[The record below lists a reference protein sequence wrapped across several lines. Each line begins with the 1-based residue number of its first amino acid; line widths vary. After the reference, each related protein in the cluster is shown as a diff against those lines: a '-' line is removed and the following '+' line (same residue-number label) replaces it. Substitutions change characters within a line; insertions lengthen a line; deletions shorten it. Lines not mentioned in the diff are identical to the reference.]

1 MINNKNMLISYFK
14 FLSKKLVKRD
24 FKWILFEIISKVSLN
39 KLELRMDKVVEKKR
53 ITLSNK
59 VSKIF
64 NNTVQEGPFKGMLIS
79 ENQFWGPGD
88 KASKILG
95 FYEKEIQD
103 LINRIQEKNNF
114 STFID
119 IGGADG
125 FFAVGSVINNLFKKC
140 EVFEISKRGRQ
151 AIEESAVKNNVAD
164 LISIKSE
171 ANQKTLSS
179 IENINNSVIL
189 CDIEGG
195 EYDLFSEKL
204 IKIIHPSNVIIE
216 IHKNP
221 NISLNKFEDRFK
233 DLFSITKIIQ
243 GSRSLNNFSELKN
256 FNDNNRALIASEGR
270 SSIPEWWHLS
280 PK

>member
-1 MINNKNMLISYFK
+1 MVINYFK
-14 FLSKKLVKRD
+14 LIIKKLSRGNFSWLLLEV
-24 FKWILFEIISKVSLN
+24 ISKISFN
-39 KLELRMDKVVEKKR
+39 KLELRIDKVVEKKR
-53 ITLSNK
+53 IDLSIK

-64 NNTVQEGPFKGMLIS
+64 NNTVQEGPFKGMVIS
-79 ENQFWGPGD
+79 EDQFWGPGD

-95 FYEKEIQD
+95 LYEKEIQN
-103 LINRIQEKNNF
+103 LLNHIQEKNNF
-114 STFID
+114 PTFID

-125 FFAVGSVINNLFKKC
+125 FFAVGSVKNNLFKNC

-151 AIEESAVKNNVAD
+151 SIEESAIKNNVAD

-171 ANQKTLSS
+171 ANEKTLSS

-195 EYDLFSEKL
+195 EYDLFSENL
-204 IKIIHPSNVIIE
+204 IKNMHPSNVIIE

-221 NISLNKFEDRFK
+221 DISLNEFEDKFK
-233 DLFSITKIIQ
+233 NLFSIDKITQ
-243 GSRSLNNFSELKN
+243 GPRSLKGFGELKN
-256 FNDNNRALIASEGR
+256 FNDNNRSLLASEGR
-270 SSIPEWWHLS
+270 SYIQEWWHLS